1 MPKSKN
7 SVSHFHVKTIQIRNF
22 LKKYTVGIEVASS
35 SKNGIFA
42 FEIIRFHPISVNNY
56 AIYHVVNPWK
66 FVKTTKKGCFSKNAC
81 FVASFLTLKVVK
93 SGQTLNFMR

>member
-35 SKNGIFA
+35 SIWKCNCSVEDEERYYWAENSSKKQAKKIAA
-42 FEIIRFHPISVNNY
+42 FHMLCYILYRLLFE
-56 AIYHVVNPWK
+56 
-66 FVKTTKKGCFSKNAC
+66 
-81 FVASFLTLKVVK
+81 L
-93 SGQTLNFMR
+93 Q